1 MCLQKRRVGGV
12 NFSSAC
18 AGRIWGSQSR
28 QVLCTA
34 IAILGLATAGRMYGW
49 PIEIDLRSSPN
60 ITSHVSLP
68 FDALNDTVVGGQTMS
83 LDLAISNS
91 EFVRLF
97 TITSSLFNVA
107 ITLHTNGTDSH
118 DFLSGTGYLLDSQGM
133 AIPGFGVT
141 GSASGH
147 DLLAI
152 SLFSL
157 LKDESGT
164 PNNDLPRPL
173 DFFGIHFDL
182 TFPGVNNPAIRVTGG
197 EFGLIS
203 QPDAVFGVGPG
214 IPVDMVPD
222 SGSTLPLL
230 IVGMIGL
237 LGARRKLGRLSNRR
251 WKLRGMS
258 AAGDLTG
265 PFLHQ
270 LS

>member
-1 MCLQKRRVGGV
+1 MCSQKRRFGGI
-12 NFSSAC
+12 NFPSAC

-28 QVLCTA
+28 QLLCTA
-34 IAILGLATAGRMYGW
+34 IAILGVATAGRMYGW
-49 PIEIDLRSSPN
+49 PIEIDLGLSPKV
-60 ITSHVSLP
+60 TSHVSLP

-83 LDLAISNS
+83 LNLAISDS

-97 TITSSLFNVA
+97 TITSSLFDVA
-107 ITLHTNGTDSH
+107 ITLHTNGTNSH
-118 DFLSGTGYLLDSQGM
+118 DLLHGTGYLVDSQGM

-141 GSASGH
+141 GHASGH

-152 SLFSL
+152 GLFPL
-157 LKDESGT
+157 LKDENGT

-182 TFPGVNNPAIRVTGG
+182 TFPDVNNPAIHVTGG
-197 EFGLIS
+197 EFKLIS
-203 QPDAVFGVGPG
+203 DPDAVFGVGPG

-237 LGARRKLGRLSNRR
+237 LGTRGKLGRSSNRR
-251 WKLRGMS
+251 WKLRDMR